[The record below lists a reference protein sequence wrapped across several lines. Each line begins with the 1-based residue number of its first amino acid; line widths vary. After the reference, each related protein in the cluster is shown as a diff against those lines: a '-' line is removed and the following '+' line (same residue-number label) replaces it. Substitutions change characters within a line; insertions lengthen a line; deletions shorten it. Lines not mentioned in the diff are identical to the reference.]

1 MRDADLSILRISLT
15 TIRRL
20 PTGRLVQ
27 NLHRAQSR
35 RANTIE
41 RVSSGFRLNQAGD
54 DPAGSAVASTL
65 FSRQRSVRMAIRNI
79 QSGLN
84 AMGVADSGIDTL
96 TDLVQRLRELAMQG
110 ASETLSDDERAYLQH
125 EADELLEEI
134 DQIARNSHY
143 QGQNL
148 LSHKGV
154 DVVFVLD
161 TTKSMFNE
169 MPKLKEAMNWFND
182 HFQDQGLDVGIGIA
196 YAGAAED
203 SEDGLRLILGVAEG
217 NTGQAIDNIPELAA
231 ALLVGGMDPLSAAL
245 NLTGIAGEEGEEEPD
260 RPGWRS
266 TSRSHHI
273 VYVSDAG
280 QEIDLTPGAD
290 TGLSVG
296 QSLANAG
303 YVFHTM
309 NRNTHDGV
317 FTDLVN
323 ETGGT
328 QNLLNAFGTDA
339 QASMEVI
346 AAEVEADLDE
356 TDTYDIQ
363 VDIDNNESSRLELD
377 LPVDCSGYGLDIV
390 DLDLSTR
397 DGCMDALD
405 RLDDAIDILGE
416 AIGRV
421 GASTQRLEH
430 ALSFQMQRETN
441 LAHSVS
447 QIRDADMAQETS
459 NLTKDAIMEQAATMS
474 LIQANQLQLEAIT
487 KLLG

>member
-1 MRDADLSILRISLT
+1 M
-15 TIRRL
+15 
-20 PTGRLVQ
+20 Q

-65 FSRQRSVRMAIRNI
+65 FHVNVRSEWRFGIFK
-79 QSGLN
+79 SGLN

-96 TDLVQRLRELAMQG
+96 TDLVQRLRELAVQG

-203 SEDGLRLILGVAEG
+203 SEDGLRTSILGVAAG
-217 NTGQAIDNIPELAA
+217 DTGQAIDNIPELAA

-328 QNLLNAFGTDA
+328 QNSLNAFGTDA

-346 AAEVEADLDE
+346 AAEVEADLEE

-363 VDIDNNESSRLELD
+363 VDIDNNEASRLGTRSACRLF
-377 LPVDCSGYGLDIV
+377 PVW
-390 DLDLSTR
+390 TR
-397 DGCMDALD
+397 YCRFG
-405 RLDDAIDILGE
+405 
-416 AIGRV
+416 
-421 GASTQRLEH
+421 LEH
-430 ALSFQMQRETN
+430 T
-441 LAHSVS
+441 
-447 QIRDADMAQETS
+447 
-459 NLTKDAIMEQAATMS
+459 
-474 LIQANQLQLEAIT
+474 
-487 KLLG
+487 